1 MTDHPMDPSD
11 PPVLVTGSA
20 EPVPDTSRQEP
31 FTFPAVARLELDELL
46 EQLIERA
53 TDVLGTQGR
62 LRGLLRATQSIAT
75 DLDLPSLLQR
85 IVDEACEL
93 IGAEYAAL
101 GVVGEDL
108 TLTQFVHSGMDP
120 ATVAQIGNLPS
131 GRGILGQLISDPRP
145 LRLQRISDHSGSVGF
160 PAHHPPMRSFLGVPV
175 RIRDQVFGN
184 LYLTEKHHGKE
195 FSAEDEELAL
205 SLAAAAAAA
214 IDNARL
220 FDTLSR
226 RERWLEASRTVTNA
240 LLDVHDRDEAL
251 RIVARAVRETAG
263 ADYAA
268 VVVPDAGGN
277 LIVAAADGRRAEK
290 TIGAVVPSDSA
301 TAGAMHDRVAILFDS
316 LVDTADMDG
325 PLKDVGLGPLAV
337 VPLSA
342 RNEVVGGLAVGN
354 LPGGR
359 LFAEHDVQMV
369 GDFAAQAALVLVVA
383 AAQATA
389 KQLELSEERARIAR
403 DLHDHAIQ
411 GIFAVGLGLNGLAVR
426 VGTEDRA
433 RLVELVDQL
442 DESIRAIRRSI
453 FALQLP
459 AHGGDLPSIRSRLTR
474 VIAEATGALGFQ
486 PVVHSD
492 GPVDSIIPDDVG
504 EDLMAVVREALSNV
518 ARHASAS
525 KVEVLVRA
533 GSELTLQVRDNGHGI
548 GTPTRASGLANMR
561 QRALN
566 HGGRCEVSD
575 RPEGGT
581 SVLWVVPLT
590 LAGSK

>member
-1 MTDHPMDPSD
+1 MD
-11 PPVLVTGSA
+11 A
-20 EPVPDTSRQEP
+20 
-31 FTFPAVARLELDELL
+31 
-46 EQLIERA
+46 
-53 TDVLGTQGR
+53 
-62 LRGLLRATQSIAT
+62 
-75 DLDLPSLLQR
+75 
-85 IVDEACEL
+85 
-93 IGAEYAAL
+93 
-101 GVVGEDL
+101 
-108 TLTQFVHSGMDP
+108 
-120 ATVAQIGNLPS
+120 ATVERIGHLPS
-131 GRGILGQLISDPRP
+131 GRGILGQLISNPHP
-145 LRLQRISDHSGSVGF
+145 LRLRQISDHSGSVGF
-160 PAHHPPMRSFLGVPV
+160 PSHHPPMRSFLGVPV

-184 LYLTEKHHGKE
+184 LYLTEKHLGQE
-195 FSAEDEELAL
+195 FSVEDEELAL
-205 SLAAAAAAA
+205 ALAAAAAAA

-251 RIVARAVRETAG
+251 RLVTRAVRDTAG

-268 VVVPDAGGN
+268 VVVPDPAGN
-277 LIVAAADGRRAEK
+277 LIVAAADGRRAEM

-301 TAGAMHDRVAILFDS
+301 TGRAMHDRVAVLLDS
-316 LVDTADMDG
+316 LVDTDDMDG

-342 RNEVVGGLAVGN
+342 RNEVVGALAVGN

-369 GDFAAQAALVLVVA
+369 GDFAAQAGLVLVVA

-389 KQLELSEERARIAR
+389 QELEMSEERARIAR

-426 VGTEDRA
+426 VGGVDGA
-433 RLVELVDQL
+433 RMVELVDQL

-459 AHGGDLPSIRSRLTR
+459 AQGGGSPSLRSRLTR
-474 VIAEATGALGFQ
+474 VTAEAAGALGFQ
-486 PVVHSD
+486 PSVHSE
-492 GPVDSIIPDDVG
+492 GPVDSIVPDDVG
-504 EDLMAVVREALSNV
+504 EDFLAVVREALSNV
-518 ARHASAS
+518 ARHASAT

-533 GSELTLQVRDNGHGI
+533 GSELTLHVRDNGRGI
-548 GTPTRASGLANMR
+548 GTPTRASGLANMS

-566 HGGRCEVSD
+566 RGGRCTVAD
-575 RPEGGT
+575 AADGGT
-581 SVLWVVPLT
+581 SLVWVVPLT
-590 LAGSK
+590 LDEVN